1 MIKQVKR
8 NITKSFI
15 ILAMAASL
23 PACVNKDEFFEFP
36 DRSSIDADIWNTEG
50 AVQLHLNRT
59 YDVVIPSF
67 PFQVVPDR
75 YDVHMASDENYFPDG
90 AQWARAALGL
100 QGVLANNDVRFAGNQ
115 YNYNPG
121 GNKYFNIG
129 RCNEAIE
136 FIAQGTLPEA
146 TKRVFL
152 GQYYALR
159 AMDYF
164 ELVKV
169 YGGVPLPL
177 KPQNPEALY
186 TEGRKS
192 ARECFA
198 AIVSD
203 LNNAITMLD
212 GVTWDDGTGRGKINK
227 LIATCLKAKVLLYWA
242 SPQFNPLNDPKH
254 PYDAT
259 RWQTA
264 LQANKEAYDLCIAQG
279 KRLVPSYIDI
289 FRLEGSANSE
299 AILVRTFSSTV
310 VNRGHGGESRVRP
323 SSAGGS
329 PSQAYIPTKKMLDA
343 YPMRDGNPIGAA
355 GQFAYD
361 DVMFW
366 QNRDPRFEATMAYNG
381 SSYPL
386 NGDAN
391 RRQWTYNQAANES
404 NSNGVYCKRFSTP
417 SLASVNVPYSNG
429 LGGSGMDWIELRLA
443 EVMLNYADCL
453 NETGNLTEAKNMVR
467 QIRVRA
473 GIIAGANDY
482 GLGSIAGTEQMRTLL
497 INERMIE
504 FAFENK
510 RNSDLRRTR
519 TMHLLTGAMSK
530 IEVQLVNPPQGTN
543 LRDKALLEAVTNGVT
558 FRDGLNI
565 NDKTTYLRWFKQY
578 NLVTNSN
585 YASYNIPEYHYF
597 YTFHNDFVNN
607 GASIATTIGWTGGT
621 FDPLD

>member
-1 MIKQVKR
+1 MIKQVKN

-15 ILAMAASL
+15 IMAMAASL

-36 DRSSIDADIWNTEG
+36 DRTSIDSDIWDTEG

-67 PFQVVPDR
+67 PLQVNISNNR
-75 YDVHMASDENYFPDG
+75 WGIHYASDESYYPDADAN
-90 AQWARAALGL
+90 AQAALGL
-100 QGVLANNDVRFAGNQ
+100 RGVLGNNDVRFAGNN
-115 YNYNPG
+115 YDYNPG

-136 FIAQGTLPEA
+136 FIPKGGMSEIN
-146 TKRVFL
+146 KKIFL

-164 ELVKV
+164 ELVRV

-177 KPQNPEALY
+177 KPQTVESVY

-203 LNNAITMLD
+203 LDNAIALLD
-212 GVTWDDGTGRGKINK
+212 GVTWNYETGGGKINK

-242 SPQFNPLNDPKH
+242 SPQFNPKGAK
-254 PYDAT
+254 YDAT
-259 RWQTA
+259 RWQDA
-264 LQANKEAYDLCIAQG
+264 LKANQTAYDLCRQQG
-279 KRLVPSYIDI
+279 KSLVPNYIDI
-289 FRLEGSANSE
+289 FRLEGSANTE
-299 AILVRTFSSTV
+299 AILVRPFSNSI
-310 VNRGHGGESRVRP
+310 VNRGHNAESRVRP

-329 PSQAYIPTKKMLDA
+329 PNQYYIPTKKMLDA
-343 YPMRDGNPIGAA
+343 YTMADGNPIGVT
-355 GQFAYD
+355 GKYVYD
-361 DVMFW
+361 DIMFW
-366 QNRDPRFEATMAYNG
+366 QNRDPRFKATMAYNG

-386 NGDAN
+386 NGEAN

-404 NSNGVYCKRFSTP
+404 NSNGVYVKRFSTP
-417 SLASVNVPYSNG
+417 GLASVNVPYTNG

-453 NETGNLTEAKNMVR
+453 NETGNITEAKNMVR
-467 QIRVRA
+467 QIRIRA
-473 GIIAGANDY
+473 GIEAGSNDY
-482 GLGSIAGTEQMRTLL
+482 GLGNVGVGEPMSTLL
-497 INERMIE
+497 LNERMVE

-510 RNSDLRRTR
+510 RNADLRRTR
-519 TMHLLTGAMSK
+519 TMHLLTGPMEK
-530 IEVQLVNPPQGTN
+530 IEVQLVNPPQGAN
-543 LRDKALLEAVTNGVT
+543 LRDKGVLEAVTNGVT

-565 NDKTTYLRWFKQY
+565 DDKATYLKYFKQY
-578 NLVTNSN
+578 NRVSNSN
-585 YASYNIPEYHYF
+585 YTSYNIPEFHYF

-607 GASIATTIGWTGGT
+607 GSNIATTIGWTGGT
-621 FDPLD
+621 FDPLN